1 MYVVKTAL
9 RESFDNIH
17 VGFLYSSKDETIKIE
32 TDRGKIGWGKD
43 VTYFCNPHCGE
54 RVSFRHIHRG
64 SNHTLPLGRHPAQSG
79 LNSPLSIN
87 AKEPPCILS
96 KTFA

>member
-32 TDRGKIGWGKD
+32 TNRGKI
-43 VTYFCNPHCGE
+43 
-54 RVSFRHIHRG
+54 S
-64 SNHTLPLGRHPAQSG
+64 GREWLDSEFFPDHFMIVCQ
-79 LNSPLSIN
+79 LSV
-87 AKEPPCILS
+87 
-96 KTFA
+96 